1 VEKKVS
7 TFGSILPMMFNPAA
21 FLQNYFEK
29 MSTVFSILISGVG
42 FGLFFLQTG
51 LDLYKTGQKPLSFAY
66 TIGGVGFLYGAMMIP
81 FFGILLWIFLKIAR
95 SKSTFKQT
103 LCAICLSYSSLL
115 IYSIFGMAFSFLLN
129 WKTSMAFGT
138 TGAVWST
145 GAMIGTI
152 RQLSNG
158 KTGISIFLSIV
169 FGIVILFS
177 WYYVGNI

>member
-1 VEKKVS
+1 MEKKAS

-21 FLQNYFEK
+21 FLQNYFER
-29 MSTVFSILISGVG
+29 MSLIFSILISGLG

-51 LDLYKTGQKPLSFAY
+51 LDLYKTGQKPLNFAY
-66 TIGGVGFLYGAMMIP
+66 KIGGIGFLYGVLIIP

-103 LCAICLSYSSLL
+103 LCATCLSYSSLL
-115 IYSIFGMAFSFLLN
+115 IYSIFGMIFSILLN
-129 WKTSMAFGT
+129 WRTSIAFGT
-138 TGAVWST
+138 TGAVWSIGT
-145 GAMIGTI
+145 LIGTI

-158 KTGISIFLSIV
+158 KTGLAVFLSIV
-169 FGIVILFS
+169 FGTIVLFS